1 MVNIPLK
8 WLETNCQNKIVCIRM
23 KVTHILSG
31 CQDGRV
37 VKALD
42 SIAATICQTCSPA
55 ARVGAQLY
63 ALSEQ
68 LADWQRLAECPP
80 CSVWSCLGSGS
91 PTLAGSPKECSSPQ
105 VWAWIRIPL
114 LTDLFFFFCS
124 ASLYFHSILCTVNL
138 FPTFLSV
145 APPFLLLLAGSYSL
159 QR

>member
-1 MVNIPLK
+1 
-8 WLETNCQNKIVCIRM
+8 M

-105 VWAWIRIPL
+105 VWAWVRIPL
-114 LTDLFFFFCS
+114 LTDLFFFFLFGILVLPFYIVYSKFIPHFFKCS
-124 ASLYFHSILCTVNL
+124 ASFSST
-138 FPTFLSV
+138 LSWQ
-145 APPFLLLLAGSYSL
+145 LLSTEVEIVSRWIGT
-159 QR
+159 

>member
-1 MVNIPLK
+1 
-8 WLETNCQNKIVCIRM
+8 M

-42 SIAATICQTCSPA
+42 SIAATICQTCSPT

-68 LADWQRLAECPP
+68 LTGREWAERLPG
-80 CSVWSCLGSGS
+80 SVWSCLGSGS

-105 VWAWIRIPL
+105 VWAWVQIPL
-114 LTDLFFFFCS
+114 LTDLFFFFS

-138 FPTFLSV
+138 FPTLLSL
-145 APPFLLLLAGSYSL
+145 AHPFFLLLLAGSYSL